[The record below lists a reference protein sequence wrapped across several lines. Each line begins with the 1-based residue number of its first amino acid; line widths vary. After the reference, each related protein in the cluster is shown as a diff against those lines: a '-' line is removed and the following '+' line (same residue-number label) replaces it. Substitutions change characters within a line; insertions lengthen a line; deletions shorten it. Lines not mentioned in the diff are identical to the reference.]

1 MITKLNVWLTLP
13 TGEILKARELEIKV
27 PDSGGALQGQFRY
40 ALQFLADPSAFSLD
54 PLHLP
59 MAAESFDADRPH
71 SGVHGVFEDSL
82 PDDWGRR
89 LMARRYRL
97 GRAGQRVPHL
107 LQLLGSQGLGALTYA
122 ESEIPPAL
130 SAEPSCRH
138 LSELAILA
146 EKFEKDSTSTADDE
160 LSLLFQ
166 AGSSPGGA
174 RPKTLVADKGRS
186 YLAKF
191 ASTKDRLDVVSLEA
205 ATMELARR
213 SGLET
218 AETSLVT

>member
-13 TGEILKARELEIKV
+13 TGEILKAGELAIKV

-107 LQLLGSQGLGALTYA
+107 LQLLGSQGLRALTYA

-130 SAEPSCRH
+130 SAEPSSRH
-138 LSELAILA
+138 LSEIAIL
-146 EKFEKDSTSTADDE
+146 
-160 LSLLFQ
+160 
-166 AGSSPGGA
+166 GVC
-174 RPKTLVADKGRS
+174 RIIRIC
-186 YLAKF
+186 
-191 ASTKDRLDVVSLEA
+191 
-205 ATMELARR
+205 
-213 SGLET
+213 
-218 AETSLVT
+218 